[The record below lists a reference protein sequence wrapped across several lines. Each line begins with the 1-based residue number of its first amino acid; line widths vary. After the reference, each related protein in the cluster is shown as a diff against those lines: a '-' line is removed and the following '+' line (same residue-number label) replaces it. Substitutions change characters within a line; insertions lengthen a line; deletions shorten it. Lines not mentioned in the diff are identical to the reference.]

1 MRSLALLLL
10 LGLSRG
16 VYAQEWATIPTD
28 APNIQ
33 FVVDLASI
41 ERKDNVVVFEERLT
55 YDKADKT
62 DPASGLLIKEKL
74 VRRVMDCSNKTQGML
89 TGSMRSDTGV
99 LIELV
104 TLERSQI
111 TMTPIPAGTL
121 AEHELE
127 LICGRTKS
135 PAPK

>member
-1 MRSLALLLL
+1 MRSLALLLV

-16 VYAQEWATIPTD
+16 VYAQEWATVPTD
-28 APNIQ
+28 APNIR
-33 FVVDLASI
+33 FAVDLASI
-41 ERKDNVVVFEERLT
+41 ERQDNVVVFKERLT

-62 DPASGLLIKEKL
+62 DPARGLLIKEKL

-111 TMTPIPAGTL
+111 TMTPIPPGTL

>member
-28 APNIQ
+28 APNIR
-33 FVVDLASI
+33 FAVDIASI
-41 ERKDNVVVFEERLT
+41 ERQDNVVVFKERLT

-74 VRRVMDCSNKTQGML
+74 VHRVMDCSNRTQGML

-111 TMTPIPAGTL
+111 TMTPIPARTL

>member
-16 VYAQEWATIPTD
+16 VCAQEWATIPTD

-33 FVVDLASI
+33 FAVDLASI
-41 ERKDNVVVFEERLT
+41 ERQDNVVVFKERLT

-62 DPASGLLIKEKL
+62 DSASGLLIKEKL
-74 VRRVMDCSNKTQGML
+74 VRRVMDCGNKTQGML
-89 TGSMRSDTGV
+89 SGSMRSDNGI
-99 LIELV
+99 LIEHV
-104 TLERSQI
+104 ILERSQI
-111 TMTPIPAGTL
+111 AMTPIPAGTL

-127 LICGRTKS
+127 LICGRIKS

>member
-1 MRSLALLLL
+1 MRSCALLLL
-10 LGLSRG
+10 LGLSLG

-33 FVVDLASI
+33 FAVDLASI
-41 ERKDNVVVFEERLT
+41 ERQDNVVVFKERLT

-62 DPASGLLIKEKL
+62 DPANGLLIKEKI
-74 VRRVMDCSNKTQGML
+74 VRRVMNCSNKTLRML
-89 TGSMRSDTGV
+89 AGSMRSDTGV

-111 TMTPIPAGTL
+111 TMTPIPPRNL
-121 AEHELE
+121 
-127 LICGRTKS
+127 GRART
-135 PAPK
+135 